1 MMKFKTLFVSLIL
14 VCFFNVEKA
23 FSQNIK
29 IQESLDS
36 INQMLQGEE
45 VSISLDGN
53 NLIIKLKDDE
63 YAPVRIISLL
73 DVSKIKG
80 EIELGKGVLKF
91 FCDSELC
98 ILQPKNN
105 ELNIVHYIEFP
116 PCCVERIGF
125 ELTFIKSQL

>member
-1 MMKFKTLFVSLIL
+1 MKITTLCISLIL
-14 VCFFNVEKA
+14 ACFFNIEKT

-36 INQMLQGEE
+36 ISQMLQGED

-53 NLIIKLKDDE
+53 NLIIQLKDDE

-73 DVSKIKG
+73 GVSKIKG
-80 EIELGKGVLKF
+80 EIAFGIGVVKF
-91 FCDSELC
+91 FCNSELC
-98 ILQPKNN
+98 MLKPKNK
-105 ELNIVHYIEFP
+105 EPDVVHYIEVP
-116 PCCVERIGF
+116 PCCAERIGF